1 MECFL
6 PSEEFSCPGFRCW
19 WWWSFCPSR
28 WYEDEPHLILAYP
41 LLDLILTLPFHSFTF
56 NAIVQNNECY
66 VRLLLKGCLV
76 SKKGVMVSKYSFLN
90 VCVCVETLSAASWGN
105 GSCKTSIGGSCSRR
119 RRRRRGACQ
128 ERHWSHL
135 EIFSAH
141 GNLSHVQKISG
152 AGDWL
157 AFQPHQSPGV
167 RHQRLAGPAPPPCH
181 LFSNI
186 FPSCTL
192 SSPDH
197 QKKDNWMVVWTL
209 GQRHNGHPTI
219 LKIVSSAR
227 ARACVCVCVF
237 VCAWV
242 FCNWGWVRWMNSPFG
257 VVKRKLS
264 FVPNKVLWERICHF
278 LFQLWFG
285 NAGGN
290 LLGEAFFGVEIE
302 MLFIKKNTEL
312 SQYTL

>member
-1 MECFL
+1 MCVW
-6 PSEEFSCPGFRCW
+6 RH
-19 WWWSFCPSR
+19 
-28 WYEDEPHLILAYP
+28 Y
-41 LLDLILTLPFHSFTF
+41 
-56 NAIVQNNECY
+56 
-66 VRLLLKGCLV
+66 LLLAEETAAVKPALV
-76 SKKGVMVSKYSFLN
+76 GVAVGG
-90 VCVCVETLSAASWGN
+90 WG
-105 GSCKTSIGGSCSRR
+105 GG
-119 RRRRRGACQ
+119 GACQ

-227 ARACVCVCVF
+227 ARARACVCVCVC
-237 VCAWV
+237 VC
-242 FCNWGWVRWMNSPFG
+242 
-257 VVKRKLS
+257 LS
-264 FVPNKVLWERICHF
+264 
-278 LFQLWFG
+278 
-285 NAGGN
+285 
-290 LLGEAFFGVEIE
+290 LL
-302 MLFIKKNTEL
+302 
-312 SQYTL
+312 

>member
-1 MECFL
+1 M
-6 PSEEFSCPGFRCW
+6 
-19 WWWSFCPSR
+19 
-28 WYEDEPHLILAYP
+28 
-41 LLDLILTLPFHSFTF
+41 
-56 NAIVQNNECY
+56 
-66 VRLLLKGCLV
+66 
-76 SKKGVMVSKYSFLN
+76 
-90 VCVCVETLSAASWGN
+90 
-105 GSCKTSIGGSCSRR
+105 
-119 RRRRRGACQ
+119 RRRRGACQ

-227 ARACVCVCVF
+227 
-237 VCAWV
+237 V
-242 FCNWGWVRWMNSPFG
+242 FCNWGWVQWMNSPFG

-290 LLGEAFFGVEIE
+290 LLGEAFFGVEIKK
-302 MLFIKKNTEL
+302 LFIKKKRRSFPIYIKDICSCKTRE
-312 SQYTL
+312 SRETLNRLYCTWCCCCQIKLDAALWDLGGRSVFLPFSRKFG